1 MTERLSLDER
11 MTAWAISELME
22 YGVEPSPA
30 NVDKLLKTQ
39 FAGRTRLDMAMGD
52 LGADLLQGLRDA
64 GHKVRRVARRIGR
77 YLQSKG

>member
-11 MTAWAISELME
+11 MTAWAISTIAEC
-22 YGVEPSPA
+22 GADPSPA
-30 NVDKLLKTQ
+30 NMDKLLKTQ
-39 FAGRTRLDMAMGD
+39 YAARTRLDMAMGD

>member
-1 MTERLSLDER
+1 MTDRLTLDER
-11 MTAWAISELME
+11 MTAWAISTLAEW
-22 YGVEPSPA
+22 GAEPSPA

-52 LGADLLQGLRDA
+52 LGADLRQGLRDA
-64 GHKVRRVARRIGR
+64 RHEVWSVARRIRR